1 MHAKGFVTF
10 GTFEQL
16 ICFSI
21 KSMDSTYR
29 PAMNDDSQR
38 MAAIETTS
46 VQCVRLEELNCA
58 HVIYVFPISVKPED

>member
-1 MHAKGFVTF
+1 MHAKVSLTF
-10 GTFEQL
+10 CTFELL

-21 KSMDSTYR
+21 ESMNSTYR

-46 VQCVRLEELNCA
+46 MQCVRLEELNCA
-58 HVIYVFPISVKPED
+58 HILYVFPIGVEPED